1 MTQNLDQMTT
11 AELKYYLSEHRNDR
25 EEFRLALQVLIGRR
39 DANPATQP
47 YPFDLA
53 DPESEVTAIL
63 TEKIDLSTNPQALQ
77 VVYYNLYLLI
87 NLGDSLT
94 GGTIPIDTYTFD
106 PQLIKGDTV
115 CIKDWKVG
123 LATETGLKN
132 RVFSFDATVIDVQKT
147 VVRHQHF
154 SVDIILE
161 SPDRETIAQLRDAFI
176 AKNSPSFGENNRIDS
191 STFLELNLT
200 AQQF

>member
-1 MTQNLDQMTT
+1 MTQNLHLMTN
-11 AELKYYLSEHRNDR
+11 AELKHYLSEHRNNG
-25 EEFRLALQVLIGRR
+25 EEFRLALQVLLDRR
-39 DANPATQP
+39 DANAASQP

-63 TEKIDLSTNPQALQ
+63 TEKIDLSTTAQPVR

-94 GGTIPIDTYTFD
+94 GETILIDTYTFD

-123 LATETGLKN
+123 VAADTGLENKA
-132 RVFSFDATVIDVQKT
+132 FYFDATVIDVQKT

-154 SVDIILE
+154 SVNIILE
-161 SPDRETIAQLRDAFI
+161 SPDREIVAQLRDALTFSNI
-176 AKNSPSFGENNRIDS
+176 QNFGQNNRTES

-200 AQQF
+200 SQ

>member
-1 MTQNLDQMTT
+1 MTQKLDQMTT
-11 AELKYYLSEHRNDR
+11 AELKYYLSEHRNDS
-25 EEFRLALQVLIGRR
+25 EEFRLALQVLIDRR
-39 DANPATQP
+39 DANTASQP

-63 TEKIDLSTNPQALQ
+63 LDKIDRSTNPQPLR

-87 NLGDSLT
+87 NLGEHLT
-94 GGTIPIDTYTFD
+94 GETILIDTYTFD

-123 LATETGLKN
+123 VAADTKLKN
-132 RVFSFDATVIDVQKT
+132 RAFSFDATVIDVQKT

-161 SPDRETIAQLRDAFI
+161 SVDRETIAQLRDAVI
-176 AKNSPSFGENNRIDS
+176 SRNLQSFGENNRIES
-191 STFLELNLT
+191 STFLEFNLT

>member
-1 MTQNLDQMTT
+1 MTQNLHQMTN
-11 AELKYYLSEHRNDR
+11 AELKHYLSEHRNDR
-25 EEFRLALQVLIGRR
+25 EEFRLALQVLIDRR
-39 DANPATQP
+39 DANGASQP

-63 TEKIDLSTNPQALQ
+63 TDKIERSTTAQPVR

-94 GGTIPIDTYTFD
+94 GGIIPIDTYTFD

-123 LATETGLKN
+123 FAADTGLEN
-132 RVFSFDATVIDVQKT
+132 RAFSFEATVIDVQKT
-147 VVRHQHF
+147 VVQHQHF
-154 SVDIILE
+154 SVDIILK
-161 SPDRETIAQLRDAFI
+161 SPDSETITKLRDALI
-176 AKNSPSFGENNRIDS
+176 SRNPQNFGEKNPIDS
-191 STFLELNLT
+191 STFLEFNLT

>member
-1 MTQNLDQMTT
+1 MTQKLDQMTT
-11 AELKYYLSEHRNDR
+11 AELKYYLSQHRNDR
-25 EEFRLALQVLIGRR
+25 EEFRLALQVLIDRR
-39 DANPATQP
+39 DANDTSQP

-53 DPESEVTAIL
+53 DPENEVTAIL
-63 TEKIDLSTNPQALQ
+63 TEKINRLTNPQPLQ

-87 NLGDSLT
+87 NLGDNLT
-94 GGTIPIDTYTFD
+94 GGTILIDTYTFD

-115 CIKDWKVG
+115 SIKDWKIGVTADKG
-123 LATETGLKN
+123 LRN
-132 RVFSFDATVIDVQKT
+132 RAFSFDATVIDVQKT

-154 SVDIILE
+154 SVDIILQ
-161 SPDRETIAQLRDAFI
+161 SPDRETIAQLRDALTSR
-176 AKNSPSFGENNRIDS
+176 NSQNFGENNRIES